1 MCFHWSRLALA
12 PELVCVINPTVGS
25 QRGQQWLCWGREAAA
40 QSVLQQKYSNSRSGE
55 RDRGKWGLWLAAIP
69 QPGCVCAGNSPL
81 LSQHHQPGNYGRI
94 QKETQVLPSADFHCL
109 ALKCTNN
116 TQQYLLPI
124 YPLCNV
130 ISPAYGT
137 AAVLVHVSFHYKIK
151 PIAKT
156 LTG

>member
-1 MCFHWSRLALA
+1 MFFHWRRLALA
-12 PELVCVINPTVGS
+12 PELVCVINSTVGS
-25 QRGQQWLCWGREAAA
+25 QRGQQGLCWRCETAAEL
-40 QSVLQQKYSNSRSGE
+40 VLQQKYSTSYQE

-69 QPGCVCAGNSPL
+69 EPGCVCAGNSPVL
-81 LSQHHQPGNYGRI
+81 TQHHQPSNYGRI
-94 QKETQVLPSADFHCL
+94 QKVAQVLPSADFHCL

-124 YPLCNV
+124 YPLYNV
-130 ISPAYGT
+130 ISPAHGV
-137 AAVLVHVSFHYKIK
+137 AVVLVHVSFHYKVN